1 MVDPGLSKGRGAGQN
16 KGRVGIADG
25 LYATARGRLS
35 GSGEET
41 DDFAQAKKVWWFVTA
56 HSE

>member
-41 DDFAQAKKVWWFVTA
+41 DDFAQAK
-56 HSE
+56 